1 MAVFSNIDIASL
13 TVEASRRNKV
23 AVETQLQPYNDF
35 LFNII
40 STSIKARHDDI
51 MQELR
56 QKIQCSGGEVRKVDA
71 YLWHYNVRYFNI
83 SAKEYANKL
92 HALPAQDQYNKHME
106 GVARDAVYNSNGWH
120 WKIGAEFDGMIDSTN
135 WPQIYD
141 NLPMVPVDLV
151 MRKTDLLARLSTHFH
166 DCGWVEREVGKIV
179 HEDET
184 CQVRT
189 IILKV
194 QFYPKGV
201 PGGYRGN
208 ALQAAMTKY
217 ANHTDYKVQD
227 DHRVVLR
234 GPGLAPPRTPAQQ
247 DTPPVTPGAPRRR
260 RCPTCDGVEI
270 MTYDSE

>member
-13 TVEASRRNKV
+13 AVEASRHNKV

-40 STSIKARHDDI
+40 SADIKARHDDI
-51 MQELR
+51 MRELR
-56 QKIQCSGGEVRKVDA
+56 EKIQCTAGEVRKVDA
-71 YLWHYNVRYFNI
+71 YLWSYNVRYFKL
-83 SAKEYANKL
+83 SSKEYANKL
-92 HALPAQDQYNKHME
+92 HALPAQDQYGKHLE
-106 GVARDAVYNSNGWH
+106 GIAREAVYDSNGWN
-120 WKIGAEFDGMIDSTN
+120 WKIGAEFDGDIDSSS
-135 WPQIYD
+135 WPHIYD
-141 NLPMVPVDLV
+141 NLPMVSVDLV
-151 MRKTDLLARLSTHFH
+151 MRKTDLLARLSTLFH
-166 DCGWVEREVGKIV
+166 DCGWVEREVGRIV
-179 HEDET
+179 HTDET
-184 CQVRT
+184 CDVRT

-217 ANHTDYKVQD
+217 AEHKDYKVQD

-234 GPGLAPPRTPAQQ
+234 GPGLAPPS
-247 DTPPVTPGAPRRR
+247 TPPQSPASLATPGAPRRQ
-260 RCPTCDGVEI
+260 RCPTCDGVDI